1 MLMENYE
8 EQEFEKGI
16 DSYHNVQKTAENQM
30 HRVTET
36 AVQKTAE
43 QLISKKK
50 QREQRQNTEDI
61 ADIKEKACLQ
71 SRSPNYHNNEFFSEA
86 IDKTKKSGISEMQ
99 TASSIR
105 TNYIGRESRMFGEKA
120 VQETTNGVA
129 KETAK
134 EATKGT
140 TKAGVS
146 TSTAT
151 AGGAAGTAAAPIV
164 GTVIGYAAGKAV
176 GDKMDEK
183 SQDVDDAK
191 RMAKMAR
198 ENYMKQERIKMTYE
212 QDALKETGNMAK
224 LTQRIVKKISS
235 AFVNVAMSMGVIF
248 PIVAF
253 LLIII
258 LVIILI
264 AVLLCTIIGGSITD
278 NELDAGSYLD
288 DMVYYSQLDPEWC
301 TYAYGN
307 GTIGTSGCGITCMAM
322 CVATFADTSVT
333 PPDMSDLSME
343 NGGYVSGQGSAMSVV
358 VTVAAKQY
366 DLKYKSISA
375 NEIEQYIKRYDAM
388 VIWGCKKGTFSSSNA
403 GHVMIIRDALDG
415 RYLLADPAHEERN
428 EIEYTLTDITSQ
440 AKGYY
445 YAVWSDEGRL
455 TSDMENRETA
465 TELRKQ
471 IVTYAKKFKGNP
483 YVYGGTSLTKGTDCS
498 GFTMSVYKHFKITLP
513 RTAAQQYQKSKHITK
528 KELKPGDL
536 CFYKDGNGNI
546 SHVSM
551 YIGNNKVI
559 HASNPESGI
568 IISNMN
574 YREAACYGS
583 YIDDSINKY
592 SEEDLLY
599 LSAVMD
605 AESSGYKANVAVGYC
620 VLNRKKSKSF
630 PNTIKGVVTQSGQFT
645 SDWGSRVSGK
655 KKISSTAKKA
665 AKAVLLG
672 SADNPIGARVYFRNI
687 ATYEKNAKK
696 SGWHAPVYIYQ
707 AYDTNK
713 TQGNVFF
720 KEKNEK

>member
-8 EQEFEKGI
+8 GQEFEKGLNSCYEVRKKTEDRI
-16 DSYHNVQKTAENQM
+16 RRAAKTATMETIKQIMTKKEQRDKKQNVEDIVDIKERACLQSHTQNHSNKEFFSQAAEAAKKSGIFEMKTISAKKAGYIGRENRM
-30 HRVTET
+30 FGKK
-36 AVQKTAE
+36 AVQKTTV
-43 QLISKKK
+43 KV
-50 QREQRQNTEDI
+50 
-61 ADIKEKACLQ
+61 
-71 SRSPNYHNNEFFSEA
+71 PF
-86 IDKTKKSGISEMQ
+86 
-99 TASSIR
+99 
-105 TNYIGRESRMFGEKA
+105 
-120 VQETTNGVA
+120 
-129 KETAK
+129 
-134 EATKGT
+134 
-140 TKAGVS
+140 AGN
-146 TSTAT
+146 
-151 AGGAAGTAAAPIV
+151 
-164 GTVIGYAAGKAV
+164 VIGYAAGKII
-176 GDKMDEK
+176 GNKMDEK
-183 SQDVDDAK
+183 SQDIDAVK
-191 RMAKMAR
+191 RMAEMAR

-212 QDALKETGNMAK
+212 QDAFNETQNVMK
-224 LTQRIVKKISS
+224 VTQRIVKRVYSGIKQIG
-235 AFVNVAMSMGVIF
+235 VSMIAIF
-248 PIVAF
+248 PIVLPF
-253 LLIII
+253 LLIVQII
-258 LVIILI
+258 VFIAILFC
-264 AVLLCTIIGGSITD
+264 VVIGGSVTE

-301 TYAYGN
+301 TYTYGN
-307 GTIGTSGCGITCMAM
+307 GTIGTSGCGVTCMAM
-322 CVATFADTSVT
+322 CVATFADTTVT
-333 PPDMSDLSME
+333 PPDMAELSME
-343 NGGYVSGQGSAMSVV
+343 NGGYVSGQGSAMGVV
-358 VTVAAKQY
+358 VTVAARQY

-375 NEIEQYIKRYDAM
+375 YEIEQYIKKYDAL

-428 EIEYTLTDITSQ
+428 EVKYALSDITSQ

-455 TSDMENRETA
+455 TSDMENQENA

-483 YVYGGTSLTKGTDCS
+483 YVYGGTSLTNGTDCS

-528 KELKPGDL
+528 RELKPGDL

-574 YREAACYGS
+574 YREAAYYGS
-583 YIDDSINKY
+583 YIDDSINQY

-620 VLNRKKSKSF
+620 VLNRKKSKGFSD
-630 PNTIKGVVTQSGQFT
+630 TIKGVVTQSGQFT
-645 SDWGSRVSGK
+645 SDWSSRVSGN

-672 SADNPIGARVYFRNI
+672 SADNPIGDRVYFRNI